1 MQGGERHAGVG
12 FISRVVKLC
21 QVTFHKL
28 QLSNMLDQFTKL
40 IHVAAGFTIDIGS
53 HILTHGE
60 KHEVQRYLLH
70 AGIPKEKA
78 PDTISNAQQYCNLH
92 ETPCNLHA
100 TAVFWPSITF

>member
-1 MQGGERHAGVG
+1 VG
-12 FISRVVKLC
+12 FVSRVVKLF

-28 QLSNMLDQFTKL
+28 QLLNMLGQCTKL
-40 IHVAAGFTIDIGS
+40 IHVAAGFAVEIGS
-53 HILTHGE
+53 NILTHGE
-60 KHEVQRYLLH
+60 KHEVQRYLLR
-70 AGIPKEKA
+70 AGIPQEKA